1 MSILKKYLICI
12 LIIILCF
19 SYITPIGFAQNQT
32 VIITQPEQAN
42 VILILNYDGTVKER
56 IYFQNNNYSNIANEE
71 EPIEPVDNNNKE
83 TNETIEPTIDTPAVI
98 NDLANEIFELINKER
113 TAAGLSKLE
122 YNFELQSGAD
132 IRAKE
137 ASESFSHTRP
147 SGETCYTAFNVNY
160 NVAGENLI
168 MADKQIATAE
178 NLVKTWMESE
188 GHKANILLPEFT
200 STAIGVY
207 GEDVIYVAQLF
218 IG

>member
-19 SYITPIGFAQNQT
+19 SYIAPIGFAQNQT
-32 VIITQPEQAN
+32 AVITQPEQAN
-42 VILILNYDGTVKER
+42 VILILNYDGTIKER

-71 EPIEPVDNNNKE
+71 ELIEPINNNNEE
-83 TNETIEPTIDTPAVI
+83 TNETIDTPIVI

-113 TAAGLSKLE
+113 TATGLNKLE

-137 ASESFSHTRP
+137 ASKSFSHTRP

-168 MADKQIATAE
+168 MADEQIATAE